1 MVKYIKFRQQERWFG
16 PDVLMLNKELRNK
29 LKSQYTSADN
39 AEAGSELDGL
49 VKATPHIKVFLQ
61 GPSQGADRKGTR
73 EGLPAHSLCWRDS
86 WGQLQEFYPLQTS
99 FSLDKV
105 PTVTS
110 PH

>member
-1 MVKYIKFRQQERWFG
+1 MVKYITFRQQERWFV
-16 PDVLMLNKELRNK
+16 PDVLMLIKELRNK

-73 EGLPAHSLCWRDS
+73 EGLPAHSLPVLE
-86 WGQLQEFYPLQTS
+86 GQLGTATRVLPSSNQLSLWTKFPL
-99 FSLDKV
+99 
-105 PTVTS
+105 
-110 PH
+110 